1 MNCLRFSGVGVVASD
16 YHVDGQYDTASGDS
30 DSDSEAGGKK
40 SKSRGGQR
48 AYVSNV
54 PAARN
59 VALTPWGT
67 PVENLD
73 SPKTKKLD
81 RVPSM
86 PLGKLLPTS
95 RYGELLRLLLRF
107 RGLHGLMC

>member
-1 MNCLRFSGVGVVASD
+1 MSS
-16 YHVDGQYDTASGDS
+16 
-30 DSDSEAGGKK
+30 
-40 SKSRGGQR
+40 
-48 AYVSNV
+48 VS
-54 PAARN
+54 AARN

-95 RYGELLRLLLRF
+95 GYVNVECSCVYKTCSKGFARLAILTDV
-107 RGLHGLMC
+107 GA